1 MTARPGPF
9 NLITD
14 IGGLKVGSA
23 HDAGA
28 QTGVTVRNSARM

>member
-14 IGGLKVGSA
+14 IAYRFVDPRIRIEGG
-23 HDAGA
+23 
-28 QTGVTVRNSARM
+28 AR